1 MRTFLHAIDIIEQNC
16 KAKLACMRVC
26 PTHAI
31 RVRDGKARANPL
43 LCIDC
48 GECIVACKE
57 GAIKARTDPIEA
69 IEKFRYKIAMP
80 SPTLFGQFQMG
91 ITPSDIIDGLLA
103 MGFDAVY
110 DLSLESELINLAI
123 RDYLDDYKGI
133 YPLISSA
140 CPVVVRLIQVSY
152 PDMVGQIIPI
162 ETPRELAGR
171 EIKKLYSAAMGL
183 RPDEIGAVYITPCP
197 AKVVAIKQ
205 PAEGVQSYIDLG
217 ISIADIY
224 NTLLAAITKLKKN
237 DKSQFPE
244 DQHPTL
250 KSSIGLAWAFSG
262 GQCLSLKPS
271 RYISVSQFP
280 NIIRVFDDIE
290 KGKIKGVEFVECYAC
305 TGGCIGGPLTVDDT
319 FVSTSKIQ
327 KLVEIMGKPP
337 KELQE
342 EIQERYVKGD
352 YFLRQDIKP
361 RPTVASPISFEEKIR
376 RMKAKED
383 LSKIFPGLDC
393 GLCGAPTCNVFAD
406 DVANSLAVPDDCVL
420 ISETRLKNLRERY
433 RTGMW

>member
-1 MRTFLHAIDIIEQNC
+1 MRTILHAIDIIEEKC

-31 RVRDGKARANPL
+31 RVRDGRARANPL

-57 GAIKARTDPIEA
+57 GAIKAKTDQLEA
-69 IEKFRYKIAMP
+69 IQRFRYKIAMP

-91 ITPSDIIDGLLA
+91 ITPSDIIDGLLGI
-103 MGFDAVY
+103 GFDAVY

-140 CPVVVRLIQVSY
+140 CPVIVRLIQVSY
-152 PDMVGQIIPI
+152 PDMVEQIIPI

-171 EIKKLYSAAMGL
+171 EMKKTYSAAMGL
-183 RPDEIGAVYITPCP
+183 RPEEIGAVYITPCP

-205 PAEGVQSYIDLG
+205 PAEGVKSYIDLG
-217 ISIADIY
+217 VSIADIY
-224 NTLLAAITKLKKN
+224 NPLLAAITKLKKN
-237 DKSQFPE
+237 EKSPNA
-244 DQHPTL
+244 DDPYSTL

-280 NIIRVFDDIE
+280 NIIRIFDDIE
-290 KGKIKGVEFVECYAC
+290 KGKIKGVEFIECYAC
-305 TGGCIGGPLTVDDT
+305 SGGCIGGPLTVDDT

-327 KLVEIMGKPP
+327 RLIEIMGEPP
-337 KELQE
+337 AGFQDG
-342 EIQERYVKGD
+342 IQKRYIKGD
-352 YFLRQDIKP
+352 YFLRQTIKA
-361 RPTVASPISFEEKIR
+361 RPTQASPISFEEKIK

-383 LSKIFPGLDC
+383 LAKMFPGLNC
-393 GLCGAPTCNVFAD
+393 GLCGAPTCNVFAE
-406 DVANSLAVPDDCVL
+406 DVANGLAIPDDCVL
-420 ISETRLKNLRERY
+420 LSETRLNNLRDKY
-433 RTGMW
+433 RVGMW